1 MRFSSPMILLL
12 ALALSLQAQTVI
24 SVDAAVS
31 RNSGKSLTVALGA
44 SALLPGM
51 GQYYLGEKGFVRAY
65 IWSDVAFWTCAF
77 GSYFFGERQISN
89 AQSYASRYA
98 GVENPSRDVDFLNTM
113 GEYRSR
119 AGVAGE
125 NSNPDMDEDYNQA
138 MLRSGRAVDA
148 DYPMDA
154 SHTWDWGASDNPEST
169 SHMDSYNDILRTY
182 RISRIVFQIS
192 VGALVLNRVI
202 SLLDVLRIYRA
213 TSSEDFVMLKN
224 VHVFPQ
230 FFPDGSGASVLYTF

>member
-1 MRFSSPMILLL
+1 
-12 ALALSLQAQTVI
+12 
-24 SVDAAVS
+24 
-31 RNSGKSLTVALGA
+31 
-44 SALLPGM
+44 
-51 GQYYLGEKGFVRAY
+51 
-65 IWSDVAFWTCAF
+65 
-77 GSYFFGERQISN
+77 
-89 AQSYASRYA
+89 
-98 GVENPSRDVDFLNTM
+98 M